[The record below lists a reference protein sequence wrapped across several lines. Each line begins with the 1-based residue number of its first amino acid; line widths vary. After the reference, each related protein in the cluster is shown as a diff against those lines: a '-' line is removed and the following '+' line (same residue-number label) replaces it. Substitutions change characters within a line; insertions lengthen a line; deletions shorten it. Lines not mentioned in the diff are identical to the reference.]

1 MKIDPPSRLGNSSTL
16 ATYSRRL
23 SQPVVV
29 LLALLIATLTP
40 CAEAYA
46 QKKSAAR
53 PQKLPSPEKIV
64 GDYLKVTGGK
74 KSQAA
79 IKDSTSEW
87 AIQLQGQAMGH
98 ALIKVKAPTST
109 RTEMIFGNGE
119 IQSAV
124 SARSAW
130 MRGLDGNLRTLTDA
144 EAGAAKLQSALAASR
159 LIDYKKLNV
168 LARTVA
174 IDMVGAEPAYVVEFS
189 TKSGARLRYWFG
201 ANSKLLLQTV
211 DDANKTTVRLGDYRL
226 EGGTLEPHRVE
237 IGMGGNAAMTFLL
250 QSARYNTGLDDSIFD
265 PPSAETPDITKLLR
279 EVEENQ
285 KKVDERISDYAF
297 TEKRTERKINDKG
310 EVTEEKVTVYE
321 IYPLPGGGAFY
332 KVISENGVPISAER
346 AAKQDK
352 KIAEDVEKYEAERQK
367 REQKKKAEAEKNKGQ
382 EKKKETD
389 DEDLTISDF
398 LRACELVSPRRE
410 KLRDRE
416 AIVFDFRP
424 RAGFKPKTMAE
435 NIVTKLIGVV
445 WIDLVDKEVIRL
457 EAKLSESFKVAGGLF
472 ASIRP
477 GSAFVFEQTRMSD
490 GVWLPLYAQVNFSAK
505 LFLFKSVE
513 ANQTSEFSNYRH
525 FNTEASDYKL
535 GAPAANTQA
544 PSTPP
549 KP

>member
-1 MKIDPPSRLGNSSTL
+1 MKIDFPSHRKNSFTL
-16 ATYSRRL
+16 ATHTRRL
-23 SQPVVV
+23 SRALIVCAAL
-29 LLALLIATLTP
+29 LLALAPGARLQ
-40 CAEAYA
+40 A

-53 PQKLPSPEKIV
+53 PQQLPSPEKIV
-64 GDYLKVTGGK
+64 SDYLKATGGK

-79 IKDSTSEW
+79 IKDSTYEW
-87 AIQLQGQAMGH
+87 TIQLKDQAMGR

-109 RTEMIFGNGE
+109 RSDMMFGNGD

-130 MRGLDGNLRTLTDA
+130 MRGLDGNLRTLTDV
-144 EAGAAKLQSALAASR
+144 EAGAAKLQSALSASR

-174 IDMVGAEPAYVVEFS
+174 IDVTGAEPAYVMEFS

-211 DDANKTTVRLGDYRL
+211 DEANKTTVRLSDYRL
-226 EGGTLEPHRVE
+226 ESGMLEPHRVE
-237 IGMGGNAAMTFLL
+237 IGMGGNDAMTFLL
-250 QSARYNTGLDDSIFD
+250 QSARYNTGLNDSIFD
-265 PPSAETPDITKLLR
+265 PPSAETPDIAKLLQ

-310 EVTEEKVTVYE
+310 EVTEEKITVYE
-321 IYPLPGGGAFY
+321 IYPLPGGGAFF

-352 KIAEDVEKYEAERQK
+352 KIAEDVAKYEAERQK
-367 REQKKKAEAEKNKGQ
+367 KEQKKKEEAEKNNGQ
-382 EKKKETD
+382 EKEKD
-389 DEDLTISDF
+389 DVTVADF
-398 LRACELVSPRRE
+398 LRACEFISPRRE

-445 WIDLVDKEVIRL
+445 WIDPVDKEVIRL

-490 GVWLPLYAQVNFSAK
+490 GVWLPLFAQVNFSAK
-505 LFLFKSVE
+505 VLLFKSIE
-513 ANQTSEFSNYRH
+513 ANETSEFSNYRR

-535 GAPAANTQA
+535 GAPATNTQA
-544 PSTPP
+544 PP